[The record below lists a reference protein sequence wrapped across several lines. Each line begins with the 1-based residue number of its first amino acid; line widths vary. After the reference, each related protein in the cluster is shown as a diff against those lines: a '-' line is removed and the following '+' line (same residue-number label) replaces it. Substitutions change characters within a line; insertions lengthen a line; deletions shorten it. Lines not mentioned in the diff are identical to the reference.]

1 MIQATAD
8 FPIEALEVAL
18 RCRVRTIASDVDDMD
33 EYPPRHGLTIA
44 MIDNCFVCF
53 GNFSIFSTLI
63 CRENSYFGKR
73 RAEWPETRRCAIQVS
88 IYSIS
93 SYVLAFE

>member
-33 EYPPRHGLTIA
+33 EYPPKTW
-44 MIDNCFVCF
+44 IDNS
-53 GNFSIFSTLI
+53 ND
-63 CRENSYFGKR
+63 
-73 RAEWPETRRCAIQVS
+73 
-88 IYSIS
+88 
-93 SYVLAFE
+93 